1 MKNAVRRSMLLAVAA
16 LAASVALVLAA
27 STGAATRFLHVSPTS
42 VARGGTVTV
51 SGKGCR
57 AGDTVYLISTPFVGN
72 AFVQHS
78 VATRARANG
87 TFSRVVRIRRYVRIG
102 RYLIT
107 ARCGGGNLGVA
118 ARLRV
123 Y

>member
-1 MKNAVRRSMLLAVAA
+1 MPGRSKDVAG
-16 LAASVALVLAA
+16 LIAAATVLAFVVA
-27 STGAATRFLHVSPTS
+27 EPIIAATPRLVVHPVSVP
-42 VARGGTVTV
+42 RGATVTV

-57 AGDTVYLISTPFVGN
+57 AGDVVYLISPPFAGH

-78 VATRARANG
+78 VATRARSGG
-87 TFSRVVRIRRYVRIG
+87 TFARLVGIRTTIRPG

-107 ARCGGGNLGVA
+107 ARCGGGNLGVSTA
-118 ARLRV
+118 LRV

>member
-1 MKNAVRRSMLLAVAA
+1 MVNGKLKRLHLGPLAIVA
-16 LAASVALVLAA
+16 LALVLVQ
-27 STGAATRFLHVSPTS
+27 TLGAATPRLRVQPGSI
-42 VARGGTVTV
+42 ARGGTVNVT
-51 SGKGCR
+51 GTGCR
-57 AGDTVYLISTPFVGN
+57 AGDVVYLISPPFRGN

-78 VATRARANG
+78 VATRARSTGA
-87 TFSRVVRIRRYVRIG
+87 FSRSVHIRTSVRPG

-107 ARCGGGNLGVA
+107 ARCGGGNLGVS

>member
-1 MKNAVRRSMLLAVAA
+1 MDDQLAAERLPSVTAAAAVAA
-16 LAASVALVLAA
+16 LVLAG
-27 STGAATRFLHVSPTS
+27 TVGGATPRLTVQPTS
-42 VARGGTVTV
+42 IARGGVVTV

-57 AGDTVYLISTPFVGN
+57 AGDLVYLISPPFVGN
-72 AFVQHS
+72 AFVAHS
-78 VATRARANG
+78 VATRARSSGA
-87 TFSRVVRIRRYVRIG
+87 FSRRVHIRTSIHAG

>member
-1 MKNAVRRSMLLAVAA
+1 VTGRSRRLIVIGVATVVAVVLAGT
-16 LAASVALVLAA
+16 LAA
-27 STGAATRFLHVSPTS
+27 ATPRLTVHPGS

-51 SGKGCR
+51 SGRDCR
-57 AGDTVYLISTPFVGN
+57 AGDVVYLISPPFVGN
-72 AFVQHS
+72 AFVAHS
-78 VATRARANG
+78 VATRAHSNG
-87 TFSRVVRIRRYVRIG
+87 TFSRSVRIRTSVRVG

-107 ARCGGGNLGVA
+107 ARCGGGNLGVS

>member
-1 MKNAVRRSMLLAVAA
+1 VTTSVVVVAFVSA
-16 LAASVALVLAA
+16 GTVA
-27 STGAATRFLHVSPTS
+27 GATPRLTVQPVK
-42 VARGGTVTV
+42 VARGGRVTV

-57 AGDTVYLISTPFVGN
+57 SGDLVYLISPAFMGN
-72 AFVQHS
+72 AFVPHS
-78 VATRARANG
+78 VATRARSSGA
-87 TFSRVVRIRRYVRIG
+87 FSRLVHIRTSIRAG

-107 ARCGGGNLGVA
+107 ARCGGGNLGVS